1 MTSLALSLQ
10 ADPQAPAAARRSLDA
25 VLLPPERRPDLLLL
39 VSELVTNSVK
49 HGEHPDG
56 MVGVRVNV
64 SPERIR
70 VEVEDGGEGFQPP
83 PPDSEPVGDGMGLR
97 LVEALADRWGV
108 TPSPETVVW
117 FEMDLG
123 PV

>member
-1 MTSLALSLQ
+1 MTSLALLLQ
-10 ADPQAPAAARRSLDA
+10 ADVTAPAVARRSLDTL
-25 VLLPPERRPDLLLL
+25 LLPPDRRPDLLLL

-56 MVGVRVNV
+56 IVGVRIEV
-64 SPERIR
+64 SSERIR
-70 VEVEDGGEGFQPP
+70 VEVEDGGEGFAPP
-83 PPDSEPVGDGMGLR
+83 SPDQDPIGDGMGLR
-97 LVEALADRWGV
+97 LVETLTDRWGV
-108 TPSPETVVW
+108 APIPATVVW